1 MIKNVI
7 FDMDGTILNTLDDL
21 CDSVN
26 YMLSECG
33 YTSVTLDEVRGF
45 VGNGVKMLVKRAL
58 KKEVSDSE
66 FDRCM
71 SVFSE
76 HYDKNKE
83 NKTAPYDGILDLM
96 RELKDMGIGMAVVSN
111 KYDAAVKELT
121 NRLFGEYI
129 EVAIGESETVRPKPL
144 PDGVRLAMDMLG
156 AKIYDTVYIGDSD
169 VDYMTA
175 FNSDLPFIGVTWGF
189 REESLL
195 RSLGTQYIAR
205 VPHDIVDI
213 LSVRRYGL
221 VGHNLMHTLSPL
233 IHKEL
238 FALKGIKA
246 EYGIYDVENLEGFS
260 PIAEGLNV
268 TIPHK
273 IAYIDK
279 LNSVDEHASKL
290 GAVNCINNQLIGFN
304 TDFYG
309 FLMSFKSFYCAN
321 DGKILVLGYGGVG
334 RVVVKALDGYDITVA
349 VRNKDKIAEV
359 ANDSGAKV
367 VDMASLAG
375 SNDRYNVIVNT
386 TPVGMYPN
394 IDSSPIDESV
404 ILRSEYVYDLIYNP
418 IETKLMKVAVDNGI
432 KAKGGADM
440 LVYQAVKAHEIWYGA
455 TFTDSEID
463 KVISKV
469 IDALKTAETAKNR
482 G

>member
-26 YMLSECG
+26 FMLSECG
-33 YTSVTLDEVRGF
+33 YDSVTLDEVRGF
-45 VGNGVKMLVKRAL
+45 VGNGVKLLVKRAL
-58 KKEVSDSE
+58 KKDVCDDE

-71 SVFSE
+71 SVFSA

-96 RELKDMGIGMAVVSN
+96 CELKGMGIGMAVVSN

-129 EVAIGESETVRPKPL
+129 EVAIGESESVRPKPL
-144 PDGVRLAMDMLG
+144 PDGVKLAMDMLG
-156 AKIYDTVYIGDSD
+156 AKNYDTVYIGDSD

-195 RSLGTQYIAR
+195 CSLGARYIAR
-205 VPHDIVDI
+205 VPYDIIDI
-213 LSVRRYGL
+213 LSARRYGL
-221 VGHNLMHTLSPL
+221 VGHNLKHTLSPL
-233 IHKEL
+233 IHNEL

-246 EYGIYDVENLEGFS
+246 EYGIYDVESLDGFR
-260 PIAEGLNV
+260 PIAEGLNI

-273 IAYIDK
+273 IAYINK
-279 LNSVDEHASKL
+279 INSVDEHALNL
-290 GAVNCINNQLIGFN
+290 GAVNCINNELIGFN

-309 FLMSFKSFYCAN
+309 FLRSFKSIYSDN

-334 RVVVKALDGYDITVA
+334 RVVVKALKGYDITVA
-349 VRNKDKIAEV
+349 IRNADKIAEV
-359 ANDSGAKV
+359 AKDSGAKV
-367 VDMASLAG
+367 IDMASLSD
-375 SNDRYNVIVNT
+375 SNDRYNAIVNT

-394 IDSSPIDESV
+394 IDNTPIDESV

-418 IETKLMKVAVDNGI
+418 IETKLMKIATASGI

-455 TFTDSEID
+455 TFTNDEID
-463 KVISKV
+463 TVIAKVIQ
-469 IDALKTAETAKNR
+469 ALKQ

>member
-26 YMLSECG
+26 FMLSECG
-33 YTSVTLDEVRGF
+33 YDSVTLDEVRGF
-45 VGNGVKMLVKRAL
+45 VGNGVKLLVKRAL
-58 KKEVSDSE
+58 KKDVCDDE

-71 SVFSE
+71 SVFSA

-83 NKTAPYDGILDLM
+83 NKTAPYDGILELM
-96 RELKDMGIGMAVVSN
+96 RELKGMDIGMAVVSN

-129 EVAIGESETVRPKPL
+129 EVAIGESESVRPKPL
-144 PDGVRLAMDMLG
+144 PDGVKLAMDMLG
-156 AKIYDTVYIGDSD
+156 AKNYDTVYIGDSD

-195 RSLGTQYIAR
+195 RSLGTRYIAR
-205 VPHDIVDI
+205 VPHDIIDI
-213 LSVRRYGL
+213 LSARRYGL
-221 VGHNLMHTLSPL
+221 VGYNLKHTLSPL
-233 IHKEL
+233 IHNEL

-246 EYGIYDVENLEGFS
+246 EYSIYDVENLEGFR

-273 IAYIDK
+273 IAYINK

-290 GAVNCINNQLIGFN
+290 GAVNCINNELIGFN

-309 FLMSFKSFYCAN
+309 FLRSFKSFYSDN

-334 RVVVKALDGYDITVA
+334 RVVVKALKGYDITVA
-349 VRNKDKIAEV
+349 IRNADKIAEV
-359 ANDSGAKV
+359 SKDSGAKV
-367 VDMASLAG
+367 VDMASLLG
-375 SNDRYNVIVNT
+375 SNDSYNAIVNT

-394 IDSSPIDESV
+394 IDNTPIDESV
-404 ILRSEYVYDLIYNP
+404 ILRSDYVYDLIYNP
-418 IETKLMKVAVDNGI
+418 IETKLMKIATASGI

-455 TFTDSEID
+455 TFTNDEID
-463 KVISKV
+463 TVIAKVIQ
-469 IDALKTAETAKNR
+469 ALKQ

>member
-33 YTSVTLDEVRGF
+33 YDSVTLDEVRGF
-45 VGNGVKMLVKRAL
+45 VGNGVKLLVKRAL
-58 KKEVSDSE
+58 KKDVGDDE

-71 SVFSE
+71 SVFSA

-96 RELKDMGIGMAVVSN
+96 RELKCMGIGMAVVSN
-111 KYDAAVKELT
+111 KYDTAVKELT
-121 NRLFGEYI
+121 DRLFGEYI
-129 EVAIGESETVRPKPL
+129 NVAIGESETVRPKPL
-144 PDGVRLAMDMLG
+144 PDGVKLAMDMLG
-156 AKIYDTVYIGDSD
+156 AKNYDTVYIGDSD

-175 FNSDLPFIGVTWGF
+175 FNSCLPFIGVTWGF

-195 RSLGTQYIAR
+195 RSLGARYIAR
-205 VPHDIVDI
+205 VPQDIIDI
-213 LSVRRYGL
+213 ICTKRYGL
-221 VGHNLMHTLSPL
+221 VGHNLKHTMSPL
-233 IHKEL
+233 IHNEL
-238 FALKGIKA
+238 FVLKDIKA
-246 EYGIYDVENLEGFS
+246 EYGIYDIENLEGFK

-273 IAYIDK
+273 INYITK

-290 GAVNCINNQLIGFN
+290 GAVNCINNRLIGFN

-309 FLMSFKSFYCAN
+309 FLRSFKSFYSNN

-334 RVVVKALDGYDITVA
+334 RVVVKALEGYDITVA
-349 VRNKDKIAEV
+349 IRNVDKIAEV
-359 ANDSGAKV
+359 AKDSGAKV
-367 VDMASLAG
+367 IDMASLSD
-375 SNDRYNVIVNT
+375 SNDSYNVIVNT

-394 IDSSPIDESV
+394 IDNVPIDESV
-404 ILRSEYVYDLIYNP
+404 ILSSEYVYDLIYNP
-418 IETKLMKVAVDNGI
+418 IETKLMKIAIANGI

-455 TFTDSEID
+455 TFTDDEID
-463 KVISKV
+463 MVIAKVIN
-469 IDALKTAETAKNR
+469 ALRNA
-482 G
+482 

>member
-26 YMLSECG
+26 FMLSECG
-33 YTSVTLDEVRGF
+33 YDSVTLDEVRGF
-45 VGNGVKMLVKRAL
+45 VGNGVKLLVKRAL
-58 KKEVSDSE
+58 KKDVCDDE

-71 SVFSE
+71 SVFSA

-96 RELKDMGIGMAVVSN
+96 RELKGMGIGMAVVSN

-129 EVAIGESETVRPKPL
+129 EVAIGESESVRPKPL
-144 PDGVRLAMDMLG
+144 PDGVKLAMDMLG
-156 AKIYDTVYIGDSD
+156 AKNYDTVYIGDSD

-195 RSLGTQYIAR
+195 CSLGARYIAR
-205 VPHDIVDI
+205 VPHDIIDI
-213 LSVRRYGL
+213 LSARRYGL
-221 VGHNLMHTLSPL
+221 VGHNLKHTLSPL
-233 IHKEL
+233 IHNEL

-246 EYGIYDVENLEGFS
+246 EYGIYDVESLDSFR
-260 PIAEGLNV
+260 PIAEGLNI

-273 IAYIDK
+273 ISYINK
-279 LNSVDEHASKL
+279 LNSVDEHASNL
-290 GAVNCINNQLIGFN
+290 GAVNCINNELIGFN

-309 FLMSFKSFYCAN
+309 FLRSFKSFYSDN

-334 RVVVKALDGYDITVA
+334 RVVVKALKGYDITVA
-349 VRNKDKIAEV
+349 IRNADKIAEV
-359 ANDSGAKV
+359 AKDSGAKV
-367 VDMASLAG
+367 IDMASLSD
-375 SNDRYNVIVNT
+375 SNDRYNAIVNT

-394 IDSSPIDESV
+394 IDNTPIDESV

-418 IETKLMKVAVDNGI
+418 IETKLMKIATASGI

-440 LVYQAVKAHEIWYGA
+440 LVYQAVKAHEIWYDA
-455 TFTDSEID
+455 TFTNDEID
-463 KVISKV
+463 TVIAKVIQ
-469 IDALKTAETAKNR
+469 ALKQ

>member
-33 YTSVTLDEVRGF
+33 YANVTLDEVRGF
-45 VGNGVKMLVKRAL
+45 VGNGVKLLVKRAL
-58 KKEVSDSE
+58 KCEVSESE

-71 SVFSE
+71 SVFSA

-83 NKTAPYDGILDLM
+83 NKTAPYDGILELM
-96 RELKDMGIGMAVVSN
+96 RELKGMDIGMAVVSN
-111 KYDAAVKELT
+111 KYDTAVKELT

-129 EVAIGESETVRPKPL
+129 KVAIGESETVRPKPL
-144 PDGVRLAMDMLG
+144 ADGVMLAMDMLG
-156 AKIYDTVYIGDSD
+156 AKNYDTVYIGDSD

-175 FNSDLPFIGVTWGF
+175 FNSGLPFIGVTWGF

-195 RSLGTQYIAR
+195 TSLGTQYIAR

-213 LSVRRYGL
+213 LSARRYGL
-221 VGHNLMHTLSPL
+221 VGHNLKHTLSPL
-233 IHKEL
+233 IHNEL

-246 EYGIYDVENLEGFS
+246 EYGIYDVESLDNFR

-273 IAYIDK
+273 IAYINK

-309 FLMSFKSFYCAN
+309 FLRSFKSFYSDN
-321 DGKILVLGYGGVG
+321 IGKILVLGYGGVG
-334 RVVVKALDGYDITVA
+334 RVVVKALEGYDITVA
-349 VRNKDKIAEV
+349 IRNKEKIAEV
-359 ANDSGAKV
+359 ANDSRAKV
-367 VDMASLAG
+367 VDIASL
-375 SNDRYNVIVNT
+375 SSSDDRYNVIVNT

-394 IDSSPIDESV
+394 IDNLPIDESI
-404 ILRSEYVYDLIYNP
+404 ILRAEYVYDLIYNP
-418 IETKLMKVAVDNGI
+418 IETKFMKIAIDNGI

-455 TFTDSEID
+455 TFTNDEID
-463 KVISKV
+463 MVIKKV
-469 IDALKTAETAKNR
+469 IDALKQ

>member
-33 YTSVTLDEVRGF
+33 YASVTLDEVRGF
-45 VGNGVKMLVKRAL
+45 VGNGVKLLVKRAL

-71 SVFSE
+71 NVFSV

-96 RELKDMGIGMAVVSN
+96 RELKGMGIGMAVVSN

-121 NRLFGEYI
+121 KRLFGEYI

-144 PDGVRLAMDMLG
+144 PDGVKFAMDMLG
-156 AKIYDTVYIGDSD
+156 AKNYDTVYIGDSD

-175 FNSDLPFIGVTWGF
+175 FNSGLPFIGVTWGF

-205 VPHDIVDI
+205 MPHDIVDI

-221 VGHNLMHTLSPL
+221 VGHNLRHTLSPL
-233 IHKEL
+233 IHNEL
-238 FALKGIKA
+238 FALKGINA
-246 EYGIYDVENLEGFS
+246 EYGIYDVENLEGFR
-260 PIAEGLNV
+260 PIAEGLNI

-273 IAYIDK
+273 IAYISK

-309 FLMSFKSFYCAN
+309 FLRSFKSFYCAN
-321 DGKILVLGYGGVG
+321 NGKILVLGYGGVG
-334 RVVVKALDGYDITVA
+334 RVVAKALEGYDITIA
-349 VRNKDKIAEV
+349 IRNTDKIAEV
-359 ANDSGAKV
+359 AADSGAKV
-367 VDMASLAG
+367 VDIASLSG
-375 SNDRYNVIVNT
+375 GDDRFDAIVNT

-394 IDSSPIDESV
+394 IDSSPIDASV
-404 ILRSEYVYDLIYNP
+404 ILRAEYVYDLIYNP
-418 IETKLMKVAVDNGI
+418 IETKLMKVAAANGI

-440 LVYQAVKAHEIWYGA
+440 LVYQAVKAHEIWYSA
-455 TFTDSEID
+455 TFTNDEIEMVIA
-463 KVISKV
+463 KVISS
-469 IDALKTAETAKNR
+469 LNQAETAKNR

>member
-26 YMLSECG
+26 FMLSECG
-33 YTSVTLDEVRGF
+33 YDSVTLDEVRGF
-45 VGNGVKMLVKRAL
+45 VGNGVKLLVKRAL
-58 KKEVSDSE
+58 KKDVCDDE

-71 SVFSE
+71 SVFSA

-96 RELKDMGIGMAVVSN
+96 CELKGMGIGMAVVSN

-129 EVAIGESETVRPKPL
+129 EVAIGESESVRPKPL
-144 PDGVRLAMDMLG
+144 PDGVKLAMDMLG
-156 AKIYDTVYIGDSD
+156 AKNYDTVYIGDSD

-195 RSLGTQYIAR
+195 CSLGARYIAR
-205 VPHDIVDI
+205 VPHDIIDI
-213 LSVRRYGL
+213 LSARRYGL
-221 VGHNLMHTLSPL
+221 VGHNLKHTLSPL
-233 IHKEL
+233 IHNEL
-238 FALKGIKA
+238 FVLKGIKA
-246 EYGIYDVENLEGFS
+246 EYGIYDVESLDGFR
-260 PIAEGLNV
+260 PIAEGLNI

-273 IAYIDK
+273 IAYINK
-279 LNSVDEHASKL
+279 INSVDEHALNL
-290 GAVNCINNQLIGFN
+290 GAVNCINNELIGFN

-309 FLMSFKSFYCAN
+309 FLRSFKSFYSDN

-334 RVVVKALDGYDITVA
+334 RVVVKALEGYDITVA
-349 VRNKDKIAEV
+349 IRNADKIAEV
-359 ANDSGAKV
+359 AKDSGAKV
-367 VDMASLAG
+367 IDMASLSD
-375 SNDRYNVIVNT
+375 SNDRYNAIVNT

-394 IDSSPIDESV
+394 IDNTPIDESV

-418 IETKLMKVAVDNGI
+418 IETKLMKIATASGI

-440 LVYQAVKAHEIWYGA
+440 LVYQAVKAHEIWYDA
-455 TFTDSEID
+455 TFTNDEID
-463 KVISKV
+463 TVIAKVIQ
-469 IDALKTAETAKNR
+469 ALKQ

>member
-26 YMLSECG
+26 FMLSECG
-33 YTSVTLDEVRGF
+33 YDSVTLDEVRGF
-45 VGNGVKMLVKRAL
+45 VGNGVKLLVKRAL
-58 KKEVSDSE
+58 KKDVCDDE

-71 SVFSE
+71 SVFSA

-129 EVAIGESETVRPKPL
+129 DVAIGESESVRPKPL
-144 PDGVRLAMDMLG
+144 PDGVKLAMDMLG
-156 AKIYDTVYIGDSD
+156 AKNYDTVYIGDSD

-195 RSLGTQYIAR
+195 RSLGARYIAR
-205 VPHDIVDI
+205 VPHDIIDI
-213 LSVRRYGL
+213 LSARRYGL
-221 VGHNLMHTLSPL
+221 VGYNLKHTLSPL
-233 IHKEL
+233 IHNEL

-246 EYGIYDVENLEGFS
+246 EYSIYDVENLEGFR

-273 IAYIDK
+273 IAYINK

-290 GAVNCINNQLIGFN
+290 GAVNCINNELIGFN

-309 FLMSFKSFYCAN
+309 FLRSFKSFYSDN

-334 RVVVKALDGYDITVA
+334 RVVVKALKGYDITVA
-349 VRNKDKIAEV
+349 IRNVDKIAEI
-359 ANDSGAKV
+359 AKDSGAKV
-367 VDMASLAG
+367 VDMASLLG
-375 SNDRYNVIVNT
+375 SNDSYNAIVNT

-394 IDSSPIDESV
+394 IDNTPIDESV

-418 IETKLMKVAVDNGI
+418 IETKLMKIATANGI

-455 TFTDSEID
+455 TFTNDEID
-463 KVISKV
+463 TVIAKVIQ
-469 IDALKTAETAKNR
+469 ALKQ

>member
-26 YMLSECG
+26 FMLSECG
-33 YTSVTLDEVRGF
+33 YDSVTLDEVRGF
-45 VGNGVKMLVKRAL
+45 VGNGVKLLVKRAL
-58 KKEVSDSE
+58 KKDVCDDE

-71 SVFSE
+71 SVFSA

-96 RELKDMGIGMAVVSN
+96 CELKGMGIGMAVVSN

-129 EVAIGESETVRPKPL
+129 EVAIGESESVRPKPL
-144 PDGVRLAMDMLG
+144 PDGVKLAMDMLD
-156 AKIYDTVYIGDSD
+156 AKNYDTVYIGDSD

-195 RSLGTQYIAR
+195 CSLGARYIAR
-205 VPHDIVDI
+205 VPHDIIDI
-213 LSVRRYGL
+213 LSARRYGL
-221 VGHNLMHTLSPL
+221 VGHNLKHTLSPL
-233 IHKEL
+233 IHNEL

-246 EYGIYDVENLEGFS
+246 EYGIYDVESLDGFR
-260 PIAEGLNV
+260 PIAEGLNI

-273 IAYIDK
+273 ISYINK
-279 LNSVDEHASKL
+279 LNSVDEHASNL
-290 GAVNCINNQLIGFN
+290 GAVNCINNELIGFN

-309 FLMSFKSFYCAN
+309 FLRSFKSFYSDN

-334 RVVVKALDGYDITVA
+334 RVVVKALKGYDITVA
-349 VRNKDKIAEV
+349 IRNADKIAEV
-359 ANDSGAKV
+359 AKDSGAKV
-367 VDMASLAG
+367 IDMASLSD
-375 SNDRYNVIVNT
+375 SNDRYNAIVNT

-394 IDSSPIDESV
+394 IDNTPIDESV

-418 IETKLMKVAVDNGI
+418 IETKLMKIATASGI

-440 LVYQAVKAHEIWYGA
+440 LVYQAVKAHEIWYDA
-455 TFTDSEID
+455 TFTNDEID
-463 KVISKV
+463 TVIAKVIQ
-469 IDALKTAETAKNR
+469 ALKQ

>member
-33 YTSVTLDEVRGF
+33 YANVTLDEVRGF
-45 VGNGVKMLVKRAL
+45 VGNGVKLLVKRAL
-58 KKEVSDSE
+58 KCEVSESE

-71 SVFSE
+71 SVFSA

-83 NKTAPYDGILDLM
+83 NKTAPYDGILELM
-96 RELKDMGIGMAVVSN
+96 RDLKDMGIGMAVVSN
-111 KYDAAVKELT
+111 KYDTAVKELT

-129 EVAIGESETVRPKPL
+129 KVAIGESETVRPKPL
-144 PDGVRLAMDMLG
+144 ADGVMLAMDLLG
-156 AKIYDTVYIGDSD
+156 AKNYDTVYIGDSD

-175 FNSDLPFIGVTWGF
+175 FNSGIPFIGVTWGF

-195 RSLGTQYIAR
+195 TSLGTQYIAR

-213 LSVRRYGL
+213 LSARRYGL
-221 VGHNLMHTLSPL
+221 VGHNLKHTLSPL
-233 IHKEL
+233 IHNEL

-246 EYGIYDVENLEGFS
+246 EYSIYDVESLDNFR

-273 IAYIDK
+273 INYINK
-279 LNSVDEHASKL
+279 LHSVDEHASKL

-309 FLMSFKSFYCAN
+309 FLRSFKSFYSEN
-321 DGKILVLGYGGVG
+321 VGKILVLGYGGVG
-334 RVVVKALDGYDITVA
+334 RVVVKALEGYDITVA
-349 VRNKDKIAEV
+349 IRNKEKIAEV

-367 VDMASLAG
+367 VDIASL
-375 SNDRYNVIVNT
+375 SSSDDRYNVIVNT

-394 IDSSPIDESV
+394 IDNLPIDESI
-404 ILRSEYVYDLIYNP
+404 ILRAEYVYDLIYNP
-418 IETKLMKVAVDNGI
+418 IETKFMKIAIDNGI

-455 TFTDSEID
+455 TFTDDEID
-463 KVISKV
+463 MVINKV
-469 IDALKTAETAKNR
+469 IDALQQ

>member
-26 YMLSECG
+26 FMLSECG
-33 YTSVTLDEVRGF
+33 YDSVTLDEVRGF
-45 VGNGVKMLVKRAL
+45 VGNGVKLLVKRAL
-58 KKEVSDSE
+58 KKDVCDDE

-71 SVFSE
+71 SVFSA

-96 RELKDMGIGMAVVSN
+96 RELKGMGIGMAVVSN

-129 EVAIGESETVRPKPL
+129 EVAIGESESVRPKPL
-144 PDGVRLAMDMLG
+144 PDGVKLAMDMLG
-156 AKIYDTVYIGDSD
+156 AKNYDTVYIGDSD

-195 RSLGTQYIAR
+195 CSLGARYIAR
-205 VPHDIVDI
+205 VPHDIIDI
-213 LSVRRYGL
+213 LSARRYGL
-221 VGHNLMHTLSPL
+221 VGHNLKHTLSPL
-233 IHKEL
+233 IHNEL

-246 EYGIYDVENLEGFS
+246 EYGIYDVESLDGFR
-260 PIAEGLNV
+260 PIAEGLNI

-273 IAYIDK
+273 IAYINK
-279 LNSVDEHASKL
+279 INSVDEHALNL
-290 GAVNCINNQLIGFN
+290 GAVNCINNELIGFN

-309 FLMSFKSFYCAN
+309 FLRSFKSFYSDN

-334 RVVVKALDGYDITVA
+334 RVVVKALKGYDITVA
-349 VRNKDKIAEV
+349 IRNADKIAEV
-359 ANDSGAKV
+359 AKDSGAKV
-367 VDMASLAG
+367 IDMASLSD
-375 SNDRYNVIVNT
+375 SNDRYNAIVNT

-394 IDSSPIDESV
+394 IDNTPIDESV

-418 IETKLMKVAVDNGI
+418 IETKLMKIATASGI

-455 TFTDSEID
+455 TFTNDEID
-463 KVISKV
+463 TVIAKVIQ
-469 IDALKTAETAKNR
+469 ALKQ

>member
-26 YMLSECG
+26 FMLSECG
-33 YTSVTLDEVRGF
+33 YDSVTLDEVRGF
-45 VGNGVKMLVKRAL
+45 VGNGVKLLVKRAL
-58 KKEVSDSE
+58 KKDVCDDE

-71 SVFSE
+71 SVFSA

-96 RELKDMGIGMAVVSN
+96 RELKGMGIGMAVVSN

-121 NRLFGEYI
+121 NRLFGEFI
-129 EVAIGESETVRPKPL
+129 EVAIGESESVRPKPL
-144 PDGVRLAMDMLG
+144 PDGVKLAMDMLG
-156 AKIYDTVYIGDSD
+156 AKNYDTVYIGDSD

-195 RSLGTQYIAR
+195 RSLGARYIAR
-205 VPHDIVDI
+205 VPQDIIDI
-213 LSVRRYGL
+213 LSARRYGL
-221 VGHNLMHTLSPL
+221 VGHNLKHTLSPL
-233 IHKEL
+233 IHNEL

-246 EYGIYDVENLEGFS
+246 EYSIYDVENLEGFR

-273 IAYIDK
+273 IAYINK

-290 GAVNCINNQLIGFN
+290 GAVNCINNELIGFN

-309 FLMSFKSFYCAN
+309 FLRSFKSFYSDI

-334 RVVVKALDGYDITVA
+334 RVVVKALKGYDITVA
-349 VRNKDKIAEV
+349 IRNADKIAEV
-359 ANDSGAKV
+359 AKDSGAKV
-367 VDMASLAG
+367 VDMASLSG
-375 SNDRYNVIVNT
+375 SNARYNAIVNT
-386 TPVGMYPN
+386 TPVGMYPS
-394 IDSSPIDESV
+394 IDNTPIDESV

-418 IETKLMKVAVDNGI
+418 IDTKLMKIATASGK

-455 TFTDSEID
+455 TFTNDEID
-463 KVISKV
+463 TVIAKVIQ
-469 IDALKTAETAKNR
+469 ALKQ

>member
-26 YMLSECG
+26 FMLSECG
-33 YTSVTLDEVRGF
+33 YDSVTLDEVRGF
-45 VGNGVKMLVKRAL
+45 VGNGVKLLVKRAL
-58 KKEVSDSE
+58 KKDVCDDE

-71 SVFSE
+71 SVFSA

-96 RELKDMGIGMAVVSN
+96 RELKGMGIGMAVLSN

-129 EVAIGESETVRPKPL
+129 EVAIGESESVRPKPL
-144 PDGVRLAMDMLG
+144 PDGVKLAMDMLG
-156 AKIYDTVYIGDSD
+156 AKNYDTVYIGDSD

-195 RSLGTQYIAR
+195 CSLGARYIAR
-205 VPHDIVDI
+205 VPHDIIDI
-213 LSVRRYGL
+213 LSARRYGL
-221 VGHNLMHTLSPL
+221 VGHNLKHTLSPL
-233 IHKEL
+233 IHNEL

-246 EYGIYDVENLEGFS
+246 EYGIYDVESLDGFR
-260 PIAEGLNV
+260 PIAEGLNI

-273 IAYIDK
+273 IAYINK
-279 LNSVDEHASKL
+279 INSVDEHALNL
-290 GAVNCINNQLIGFN
+290 GAVNCINNELIGFN

-309 FLMSFKSFYCAN
+309 FLRSFKSFYSDN

-334 RVVVKALDGYDITVA
+334 RVVVKALKGYDITVA
-349 VRNKDKIAEV
+349 IRNADKIAEV
-359 ANDSGAKV
+359 AKDSGAKV
-367 VDMASLAG
+367 IDMASLSG
-375 SNDRYNVIVNT
+375 SNDSFNAIVNT

-394 IDSSPIDESV
+394 IDNTPIDESV

-418 IETKLMKVAVDNGI
+418 IETKLMKIATASGI

-455 TFTDSEID
+455 SFTNDEID
-463 KVISKV
+463 TVIAKVSQ
-469 IDALKTAETAKNR
+469 ALKQ

>member
-33 YTSVTLDEVRGF
+33 YASVTLDEVRGF
-45 VGNGVKMLVKRAL
+45 VGNGVKLLVKRAL

-71 SVFSE
+71 NVFSV

-96 RELKDMGIGMAVVSN
+96 RELKSMGIGMAVVSN

-121 NRLFGEYI
+121 KRLFGEYI

-144 PDGVRLAMDMLG
+144 PDGVKLAMDMLG
-156 AKIYDTVYIGDSD
+156 AKNYDTVYIGDSD

-175 FNSDLPFIGVTWGF
+175 FNSGLPFIGVTWGF

-205 VPHDIVDI
+205 MPHHIVDI

-221 VGHNLMHTLSPL
+221 VGHNLRHTLSPL
-233 IHKEL
+233 IHNEL
-238 FALKGIKA
+238 FALKEIKA
-246 EYGIYDVENLEGFS
+246 EYGIYDVENLESFR
-260 PIAEGLNV
+260 PIAEGLNI

-273 IAYIDK
+273 IAYISK

-309 FLMSFKSFYCAN
+309 FLRSFKSFYSAN
-321 DGKILVLGYGGVG
+321 NGKILVLGYGGVG
-334 RVVVKALDGYDITVA
+334 RVVAKALEGYDITIA
-349 VRNKDKIAEV
+349 IRNTDKIAEV
-359 ANDSGAKV
+359 AADSGAKV
-367 VDMASLAG
+367 VDMASLSG
-375 SNDRYNVIVNT
+375 GDDRFDAIVNT

-404 ILRSEYVYDLIYNP
+404 ILRAEYVYDLIYNP
-418 IETKLMKVAVDNGI
+418 IETKLMKVAAANGI

-455 TFTDSEID
+455 TFTNDEIEMVIA
-463 KVISKV
+463 KVISS
-469 IDALKTAETAKNR
+469 LNQAETAKNR

>member
-26 YMLSECG
+26 FMLSECG
-33 YTSVTLDEVRGF
+33 YANVTLDEVRGF
-45 VGNGVKMLVKRAL
+45 VGNGVKLLVKRAL
-58 KKEVSDSE
+58 KKDVCDDE

-71 SVFSE
+71 SVFSA

-96 RELKDMGIGMAVVSN
+96 CELKGMGIGMAVVSN

-129 EVAIGESETVRPKPL
+129 EVAIGESESVRPKPL
-144 PDGVRLAMDMLG
+144 PDGVKLAMDMLG
-156 AKIYDTVYIGDSD
+156 AKNYDTVYIGDSD

-175 FNSDLPFIGVTWGF
+175 FNSELPFIGVTWGF

-195 RSLGTQYIAR
+195 RSLGAQYIAR

-213 LSVRRYGL
+213 LSARRYGL
-221 VGHNLMHTLSPL
+221 VGHNLKHTLSPL
-233 IHKEL
+233 IHNEL
-238 FALKGIKA
+238 FALRGIKA
-246 EYGIYDVENLEGFS
+246 EYGIYDIESLDGFR
-260 PIAEGLNV
+260 PIAEGLNI

-273 IAYIDK
+273 ISYINK

-309 FLMSFKSFYCAN
+309 FLRSFKSFYSNN

-334 RVVVKALDGYDITVA
+334 RVVVKALKELDITVA
-349 VRNKDKIAEV
+349 IRNADKIAEV

-367 VDMASLAG
+367 VDIASLSD
-375 SNDRYNVIVNT
+375 SNDSFNAIVNT

-394 IDSSPIDESV
+394 IDNTPIDESV

-418 IETKLMKVAVDNGI
+418 IETKLMKIAIANGI

-455 TFTDSEID
+455 TFTDDEID
-463 KVISKV
+463 MVIAKVIN
-469 IDALKTAETAKNR
+469 ALRNAEVN
-482 G
+482 

>member
-26 YMLSECG
+26 FMLSECG
-33 YTSVTLDEVRGF
+33 YDSVTLDEVRGF
-45 VGNGVKMLVKRAL
+45 VGNGVKLLVKRAL
-58 KKEVSDSE
+58 KKDVCDDE

-71 SVFSE
+71 SVFSA

-83 NKTAPYDGILDLM
+83 NKTAPYDGILELM
-96 RELKDMGIGMAVVSN
+96 RELKGMGIGMAVVSN

-129 EVAIGESETVRPKPL
+129 EVAIGESESVRPKPM
-144 PDGVRLAMDMLG
+144 PDGVKLAMDMLG
-156 AKIYDTVYIGDSD
+156 AKNYDTVYIGDSD

-195 RSLGTQYIAR
+195 RSLGTRYIAR
-205 VPHDIVDI
+205 VPHDIIDI
-213 LSVRRYGL
+213 LSARRYGL
-221 VGHNLMHTLSPL
+221 VGYNLKHTLSPL
-233 IHKEL
+233 IHNEL

-246 EYGIYDVENLEGFS
+246 EYSIYDVENLEGFR

-273 IAYIDK
+273 IAYINK

-290 GAVNCINNQLIGFN
+290 GAVNCINNELIGFN

-309 FLMSFKSFYCAN
+309 FLRSFKSFYSDN

-334 RVVVKALDGYDITVA
+334 RVVVKALKGYDITVA
-349 VRNKDKIAEV
+349 IRNVDKIAEI
-359 ANDSGAKV
+359 AKDSGAKV
-367 VDMASLAG
+367 VDMASLLG
-375 SNDRYNVIVNT
+375 SNDSYNAIVNT

-394 IDSSPIDESV
+394 IDNTPIDESV

-418 IETKLMKVAVDNGI
+418 IETKLMKIATANGI

-455 TFTDSEID
+455 TFTNDEID
-463 KVISKV
+463 TVIAKVIQ
-469 IDALKTAETAKNR
+469 ALKQ

>member
-7 FDMDGTILNTLDDL
+7 FDMDGTTLNTLDDL

-33 YTSVTLDEVRGF
+33 YANVTLDEVRGF
-45 VGNGVKMLVKRAL
+45 VGNGVKLLVKRAL
-58 KKEVSDSE
+58 KNEVSESE
-66 FDRCM
+66 FNRCM
-71 SVFSE
+71 SIFSA

-83 NKTAPYDGILDLM
+83 NKTAPYSGILELM
-96 RELKDMGIGMAVVSN
+96 HELKGMGIGMAVVSN
-111 KYDAAVKELT
+111 KYDTAVKELT
-121 NRLFGEYI
+121 NRLFGDYI
-129 EVAIGESETVRPKPL
+129 KVAIGESDIVRPKPL
-144 PDGVRLAMDMLG
+144 PDGVKLAMDMLG
-156 AKIYDTVYIGDSD
+156 AKNYDTVYIGDSD

-175 FNSDLPFIGVTWGF
+175 LNSGLPFIGVTWGF

-205 VPHDIVDI
+205 LPHDIVDI
-213 LSVRRYGL
+213 LSARRYGL
-221 VGHNLMHTLSPL
+221 VGHNLKHTLSPL
-233 IHKEL
+233 IHNEL

-246 EYGIYDVENLEGFS
+246 DYGIYDVESLDGFR

-273 IAYIDK
+273 IAYINK

-309 FLMSFKSFYCAN
+309 FLRSFKNFYSAN
-321 DGKILVLGYGGVG
+321 QGKILVLGYGGVG
-334 RVVVKALDGYDITVA
+334 RVVVKALEGYDITVA
-349 VRNKDKIAEV
+349 IRNADKITEV
-359 ANDSGAKV
+359 ANDSGTSV
-367 VDMASLAG
+367 VDMASLSSA
-375 SNDRYNVIVNT
+375 NDKYNVIINT

-394 IDSSPIDESV
+394 MDNVPIDESV
-404 ILRSEYVYDLIYNP
+404 ILRGEYVYDLIYNP
-418 IETKLMKVAVDNGI
+418 IETKFMKIAIENGI

-455 TFTDSEID
+455 TFTDDEIEM
-463 KVISKV
+463 VITKI
-469 IDALKTAETAKNR
+469 IDALR
-482 G
+482 QS

>member
-26 YMLSECG
+26 FMLSECG
-33 YTSVTLDEVRGF
+33 YDSVTLDEVRGF
-45 VGNGVKMLVKRAL
+45 VGNGVKLLVKRAL
-58 KKEVSDSE
+58 KKDVCDDE

-71 SVFSE
+71 SVFSA

-129 EVAIGESETVRPKPL
+129 EVAIGESESVRPKPL
-144 PDGVRLAMDMLG
+144 PDGVKLAMDMLG
-156 AKIYDTVYIGDSD
+156 AKNYDTVYIGDSD

-195 RSLGTQYIAR
+195 RSLGTRYIAR
-205 VPHDIVDI
+205 VPHDIIDI
-213 LSVRRYGL
+213 LSARRYGL
-221 VGHNLMHTLSPL
+221 VGHNLKHTLSPL
-233 IHKEL
+233 IHNEL

-246 EYGIYDVENLEGFS
+246 EYSIYDVESLDGFR
-260 PIAEGLNV
+260 PIAEGLNI

-273 IAYIDK
+273 IACINK

-290 GAVNCINNQLIGFN
+290 GAVNCINNELIGFN

-309 FLMSFKSFYCAN
+309 FLRSFKSFYSDN

-334 RVVVKALDGYDITVA
+334 RVVVKALKGYDITVA
-349 VRNKDKIAEV
+349 IRNADKIAEV

-367 VDMASLAG
+367 VDMASLSD
-375 SNDRYNVIVNT
+375 SNDSYNAIVNT

-394 IDSSPIDESV
+394 INNTPIDESV

-418 IETKLMKVAVDNGI
+418 IETKLMKIATASGI

-455 TFTDSEID
+455 TFTNDEID
-463 KVISKV
+463 MVIAKVIQ
-469 IDALKTAETAKNR
+469 ALKQ